1 MAVQVSRKL
10 EIEISEL
17 VESGDFADAED
28 VIGRGV
34 QLLQEV
40 RRRERL
46 IASVEEA
53 GASLDRGEGREL
65 TPELFQEIWD
75 QAMEDERLGRPLD
88 PDVCP

>member
-1 MAVQVSRKL
+1 MALQVSRKL
-10 EIEISEL
+10 ETEINEL

-46 IASVEEA
+46 IASVVEA
-53 GASLDRGEGREL
+53 GKSLDRGEGREL
-65 TPELFQEIWD
+65 TPELWQEML
-75 QAMEDERLGRPLD
+75 QEASRKARSGEPLD

>member
-1 MAVQVSRKL
+1 MALQVSQKL
-10 EIEISEL
+10 ETEISEL

-34 QLLQEV
+34 KLLQEV

-53 GASLDRGEGREL
+53 GASLERGEGQEL
-65 TPELFQEIWD
+65 TPNLWQEIWD
-75 QAMEDERLGRPLD
+75 QAMEDERLGLPLD
-88 PDVCP
+88 QDVCI

>member
-1 MAVQVSRKL
+1 MALQVSRKL
-10 EIEISEL
+10 ETEISEL

-34 QLLQEV
+34 RLLQEV

-46 IASVEEA
+46 IASVVEA
-53 GASLDRGEGREL
+53 GESLDRGEGREL
-65 TPELFQEIWD
+65 TPELWQEILD

>member
-1 MAVQVSRKL
+1 MALQVSRKL
-10 EIEISEL
+10 ETEISEL

-34 QLLQEV
+34 QLLREV

-46 IASVEEA
+46 IASVVEA
-53 GASLDRGEGREL
+53 GESLERGEGREL
-65 TPELFQEIWD
+65 TPELLQEIWN

>member
-1 MAVQVSRKL
+1 MALQVSQKL
-10 EIEISEL
+10 ETEISEL

-53 GASLDRGEGREL
+53 GASLERGEGQEL
-65 TPELFQEIWD
+65 TPNLWQEIWD
-75 QAMEDERLGRPLD
+75 QAMEDERLGLPLD
-88 PDVCP
+88 QDVCI

>member
-10 EIEISEL
+10 ETEISEL

-28 VIGRGV
+28 VIERGV

-40 RRRERL
+40 RRWERL
-46 IASVEEA
+46 ITSVDEA
-53 GASLDRGEGREL
+53 FASLDRGEGREL
-65 TPELFQEIWD
+65 TPELWQEICD
-75 QAMEDERLGRPLD
+75 QAMEDERLGLPLD